1 MPINFRVNDDIRIFT
16 TIGDV
21 EYHEGLNVLKE
32 GLQGI
37 KTSDPVLILFDIRLS
52 RENRTH
58 DEIHNIAQFVKPF
71 ISGKAKISLL
81 VDHDL
86 YYGLSRMFMS
96 YVEEDA
102 IEAQIFKDYDD
113 AIAWLKKSINSNQL
127 D

>member
-1 MPINFRVNDDIRIFT
+1 MPINYHVDDEIRIFT

-21 EYHEGLNVLKE
+21 EYEEGLNVLKE

-37 KTSDPVLILFDIRLS
+37 KASDTALILFDIRQS

-58 DEIHNIAQFVKPF
+58 DEIHGMAQFLKPF
-71 ISGKAKISLL
+71 IAGNAKISLL
-81 VDHDL
+81 VDRDL

-102 IEAQIFKDYDD
+102 IEAKVFKEYDD
-113 AIAWLKKSINSNQL
+113 ALLWLKQ
-127 D
+127 